1 MAGTLS
7 SVVNSAPVILSLETA
22 TPGGSIFLARG
33 TTALAARKGDPKVS
47 HSNSILADIEQ
58 CLDDAELKLADVEL
72 FACASGPGSF
82 TGLRIGIATLKALA
96 ATLQRPCA
104 GVPTLNALAHSAG
117 PSDATVALLPAGRG
131 EVFAQMFSV
140 AAGELIER
148 DAAAHLSPQKLIAR
162 YGHFPSLVWAGPGAD
177 LHRALL
183 QDHAAQHDANFIAS
197 PERAEIAQKS
207 WRLAPQQTN
216 LAQDVSALALR
227 LFAVDHLQ
235 NAESLRAI
243 YVRPSDAEINQPC
256 Q

>member
-1 MAGTLS
+1 LS

-22 TPGGSIFLARG
+22 TLGGSIFLARG
-33 TTALAARKGDPKVS
+33 TTALAKRKGDPKVS
-47 HSNSILADIEQ
+47 HSNSILADINQ
-58 CLDDAELKLADVEL
+58 CLNDAELKLADVEL

-96 ATLQRPCA
+96 ATSQRLCV
-104 GVPTLNALAHSAG
+104 GVPTLNAIAHSAG
-117 PSDATVALLPAGRG
+117 TSNATVALLPAGRG

-140 AAGELIER
+140 SADDVVEL
-148 DAAAHLSPQKLIAR
+148 DTAAHLSPQRLIER
-162 YGHFPSLVWAGPGAD
+162 YGDFSSLVWAGPGAD
-177 LHRALL
+177 LHRAVL
-183 QDHAAQHDANFIAS
+183 QERAAQHD
-197 PERAEIAQKS
+197 S

-227 LFAVDHLQ
+227 LFAAGHLQ

-243 YVRPSDAEINQPC
+243 YVRPSDAELNQPC